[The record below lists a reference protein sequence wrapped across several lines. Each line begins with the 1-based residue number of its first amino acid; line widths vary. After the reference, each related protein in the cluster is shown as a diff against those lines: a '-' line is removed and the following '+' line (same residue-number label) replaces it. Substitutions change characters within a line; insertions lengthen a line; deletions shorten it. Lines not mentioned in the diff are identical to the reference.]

1 MNQPDT
7 LTTTIRI
14 AATPAEVFP
23 YLVEPQLLVQWIGTW
38 ADLHPEPGG
47 VFALDFDGTAVRG
60 TFVSVEPPNRVVF
73 TWGTPGNDALPPG
86 SSTVEVLLKAD
97 GNETVVELF
106 HYALPADA
114 LPQHEVGWTS
124 CLAMLRQVASA

>member
-7 LTTTIRI
+7 LTATIRI
-14 AATPAEVFP
+14 AAAPAEVFP
-23 YLVEPQLLVQWIGTW
+23 YLVEPHLLVQWIGAW

-47 VFALDFDGTAVRG
+47 VFALDFDGTKVRG
-60 TFVSVEPPNRVVF
+60 SFVSVEPPNRVVF

-86 SSTVEVLLKAD
+86 STTVEILLKAD

-106 HYALPADA
+106 HHDLPADERPPHQA
-114 LPQHEVGWTS
+114 GWTL
-124 CLAMLRQVASA
+124 CLDMLRQVASA